1 MIEHDSSK
9 RRFVKAAAYIA
20 PVILTLKVTP
30 TFASGGSGR
39 RNGNPGGPGEDTE
52 HSEPSPPSSYS
63 PKKKRHW
70 YWPFS

>member
-39 RNGNPGGPGEDTE
+39 GNGNPGAPGEE
-52 HSEPSPPSSYS
+52 FNPSEQSPAAPSSS
-63 PKKKRHW
+63 KKKRRW
-70 YWPFS
+70 YWPFA